1 MGTNLRRSS
10 IDSAIEGSA
19 RGRFFFE
26 LFSNSALFPIAN
38 ILLELLIDGPGYLV
52 GYRFYVLCGGA
63 ILQAWFL
70 SRAERTPA
78 GRFAGNLIAP
88 AFYTA
93 SEVFADG
100 LRFFSAPHH
109 LAYWGFA
116 LTIGALQAARGKVGW
131 LEDFLRVGEGLVRSM
146 ILLVMYAIFEELT
159 DPGGFAAKPFFADPT
174 HVFMAWAIS
183 LLGLLGG
190 IAAVTSQRYLELLR
204 DVSRRF
210 RLYSEWLLGP
220 TLLEEAVSDPARLS
234 LKRLDRAVLFMDVRG
249 FTAWSE
255 SQSPEAVVD
264 ALDNYYRAAEVT
276 FERHRPIR
284 FKFAA
289 DEVMAVF
296 AQAAA
301 ALAAARA
308 LAEDVAPVLRAQGLG
323 AGMGL
328 HWGPVV
334 EGLMGGAEVKH
345 FDVIGDTVNTA
356 KRIEGAASGGEI
368 LLSDAFR
375 AAAGL
380 RTPSPVRSLSLKG
393 KSAPLAVH
401 VEREAA

>member
-1 MGTNLRRSS
+1 MAIAPRHGP
-10 IDSAIEGSA
+10 IDRAIEGSPA
-19 RGRFFFE
+19 GRFFFE

-38 ILLELLIDGPGYLV
+38 ILLELLIDGPGYLA
-52 GYRFYVLCGGA
+52 GYRFYVLCAGA
-63 ILQAWFL
+63 ALQAWYL
-70 SRAERTPA
+70 SAAERTPA
-78 GRFAGNLIAP
+78 GRLGGNLIAP
-88 AFYTA
+88 GFYTA

-100 LRFFSAPHH
+100 LAFFAAPHH

-116 LTIGALQAARGKVGW
+116 FAIGALQAARGRAGR
-131 LEDFLRVGEGLVRSM
+131 LEDLLGVGEGLVRSM
-146 ILLVMYAIFEELT
+146 ILLVMYAIFEDLT

-174 HVFMAWAIS
+174 HVFMAWAIA

-190 IAAVTSQRYLELLR
+190 IAAVTSQRYLVLLR
-204 DVSRRF
+204 DLSRRL

-220 TLLEEAVSDPARLS
+220 ALLEEAVNDPGRLA
-234 LKRLDRAVLFMDVRG
+234 LRRLDRAVLFMDVRG

-255 SQSPEAVVD
+255 PQTPEAVVA
-264 ALDNYYRAAEVT
+264 ALDAYYRAAETT
-276 FERHRPIR
+276 FERHAPIR

-296 AQAAA
+296 AESGR
-301 ALAAARA
+301 ALCAARA
-308 LAEDVAPVLRAQGLG
+308 LAEEVAPVLGTYGLG
-323 AGMGL
+323 AGIGL

-356 KRIEGAASGGEI
+356 KRIEGAAGGGEI

-375 AAAGL
+375 TAAGL
-380 RTPSPVRSLSLKG
+380 DAPALVRTVRVKG

-401 VEREAA
+401 VARAA